1 MSWNVYMR
9 DAKTGDIVELE
20 TPHQF
25 RGGIYQVGG
34 SRSAELNVTY
44 NYGPLLREAWGA
56 SRSLS
61 VLDDLTVAEAVPN
74 LAHVI
79 AKYGV
84 HRDEDYWAA
93 TPGNVGAAMLDLLN
107 LCALVPADSTV
118 SVD

>member
-1 MSWNVYMR
+1 MSWTVCMR
-9 DAKTGDIVELE
+9 DAETGDLVELE

-25 RGGIYQVGG
+25 RDGIYQVGG
-34 SRSAELNVTY
+34 SRAAELNVTY
-44 NYGPLLREAWGA
+44 NYGPLLREAWGDG
-56 SRSLS
+56 LTI
-61 VLDDLTVAEAVPN
+61 LDNLTVAEAVPN

-79 AKYGV
+79 AKYGI
-84 HRDEDYWAA
+84 HRDEDYWEA